1 MIGVGLYCICLQ
13 VAFSIK
19 DTVRNSTQESSHR
32 TTNYNFTE
40 SFAWPFSDKIVFGS
54 EYDLP
59 FEIHMKKDLQVYV
72 GKAANF

>member
-32 TTNYNFTE
+32 ITNYNFTE
-40 SFAWPFSDKIVFGS
+40 SFA
-54 EYDLP
+54 
-59 FEIHMKKDLQVYV
+59 
-72 GKAANF
+72 